1 MLAAAC
7 LFASLASA
15 AHCIPARWPSGR
27 PKSLELLEGSP
38 INAVLLEPAH
48 WNRSFVEAAR
58 RRHVAVLGV
67 IHPGGSVPALAR
79 RAAQFGMAAV
89 VLDGDFSRAGAAA
102 AKAGLPVIELPAR
115 QKILSAGDA
124 MVTGTAQA
132 LWPGIQI
139 EHGGKVSTGPSSAP
153 WIDTNTGFLRF
164 LSAATPSVIWLG
176 ERPPPGNVIP
186 VRRYLLAIADA
197 AIVNA
202 RWIVS
207 LDRDFERRLLRR
219 ESTALQDWNQI
230 NGYLRYFE
238 SHSEWRDTKQFGTF
252 AVLEDAAGGGLLSA
266 GLLDMLSV
274 LHKTARPIA
283 ARRLDAGELENA
295 QIVLNAASSLDGR
308 ERSLLEE
315 YGRSRGKLLEP
326 PPGWYFPPVATEQ
339 IRPTPQQAD
348 AIQPLWESTYDATL
362 RGNFGAR
369 TFNTSTIIFTIRA
382 SGDSKKLIV
391 HLLNYADYISED
403 IAVQVTG
410 LWRTARLY
418 APGEPAHDLPVY
430 PVRDGTGVD
439 ISKIDLLGSLVFE

>member
-7 LFASLASA
+7 LLASLAGA
-15 AHCIPARWPSGR
+15 VHCIPARWPSGH
-27 PKSLELLEGSP
+27 PKSLELLEDSP
-38 INAVLLEPAH
+38 INALLLEPAH
-48 WNRSFVEAAR
+48 WNRPFIEAAQ
-58 RRHVAVLGV
+58 RRHVAVLGA
-67 IHPGGSVPALAR
+67 IHPGGNIPALTR
-79 RAAQFGMAAV
+79 RAARFGLAAI
-89 VLDGDFSRAGAAA
+89 VLDGDFSRAEAAA
-102 AKAGLPVIELPAR
+102 AEASLPVIELPAR
-115 QKILSAGDA
+115 QKILSADDA
-124 MVTGTAQA
+124 VVTGTSQA

-164 LSAATPSVIWLG
+164 LSAATPSAIWLG

-219 ESTALQDWNQI
+219 ESTALRDWGQI
-230 NGYLRYFE
+230 NDYLRYFE

-252 AVLEDAAGGGLLSA
+252 AVLQDAAGGGLLSA

-283 ARRLDAGELENA
+283 ARRLDAGELENT
-295 QIVLNAASSLDGR
+295 QVVLNAASSLHER
-308 ERSLLEE
+308 ERSLLDE
-315 YGRSRGKLLEP
+315 YGHSRGKLLNP
-326 PPGWYFPPVATEQ
+326 PPGWHFPPVAMEQ
-339 IRPTPQQAD
+339 IAPTPKQVE

-362 RGNFGAR
+362 RKNFGAR

-382 SGDSKKLIV
+382 SSDGKKLIV
-391 HLLNYADYISED
+391 HLLNYADYLSED
-403 IAVQVTG
+403 IAVQVKGAWKTV
-410 LWRTARLY
+410 RLY
-418 APGEPAHDLPVY
+418 APGETARDLPVY
-430 PVRDGTGVD
+430 PVQDGTGAD
-439 ISKIDLLGSLVFE
+439 IAKIDLLGSLVFQ